1 MRLNDK
7 KRKRV
12 PEATLSNLEDHLFL
26 LRFFIFIMLRTLCSE
41 VMEAKPTIFFFKSC
55 ISLGSY
61 LFSDI
66 ILKFK

>member
-41 VMEAKPTIFFFKSC
+41 VMEAKPTIFFFLNLALVWVL
-55 ISLGSY
+55 IY
-61 LFSDI
+61 LVT
-66 ILKFK
+66 